1 MVYISWSNPTRWQL
15 LIPRVGDMHWVMNY
29 VDSVSKLMEG
39 SGINKS
45 MVSAFAGVEKMLV
58 SRKFRI
64 NVRALRLVATELL
77 CGFINDIKDY
87 NEFDLFL
94 KRISEESV
102 LSEHWVKNLVQP
114 VLLMLLYIRGERE
127 EEFSLHLYAC
137 KKMIPY
143 FLLLVSGTMQEKVY
157 IIYDQ

>member
-15 LIPRVGDMHWVMNY
+15 LIPRIGGMHWVMNY
-29 VDSVSKLMEG
+29 VDSVGKLMEG
-39 SGINKS
+39 SGIKS
-45 MVSAFAGVEKMLV
+45 TVSAFAGVEKMLV

-64 NVRALRLVATELL
+64 NVRALL

-102 LSEHWVKNLVQP
+102 FSEHWVKNLVQP
-114 VLLMLLYIRGERE
+114 VLLMLLYIRGESE